1 MLSIT
6 AFNLLLDFG
15 HVYSLLLVE
24 VPRTAGQRILVMLPI
39 WEDSVCKFLMEG
51 SNLKMKMQEAR

>member
-15 HVYSLLLVE
+15 HVYSLLLGLGFPVFYSN
-24 VPRTAGQRILVMLPI
+24 RIELHQ
-39 WEDSVCKFLMEG
+39 G
-51 SNLKMKMQEAR
+51 SNINMNQVSHRPLQNQERAFLI